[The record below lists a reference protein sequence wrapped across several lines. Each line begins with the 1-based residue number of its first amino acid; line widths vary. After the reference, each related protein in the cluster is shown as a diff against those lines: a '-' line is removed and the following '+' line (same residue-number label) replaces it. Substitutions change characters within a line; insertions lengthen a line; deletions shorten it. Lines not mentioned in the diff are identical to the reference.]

1 MNVTPNNCPSFY
13 YSGEIIQFRCYK
25 QLKHEQH
32 PTTHNPMVR
41 LNVLQSIRCCIK
53 NKQSNWNF
61 HLEQQI
67 AGAIRATENRQT
79 NFTPNL
85 LLLRRETTQS
95 KDLML
100 RTNKK
105 KHSRER
111 KFRIYTRSKTNMEEC
126 HQMARENIIQQS
138 TTQTKMELLH
148 QFLPE
153 YKFV

>member
-1 MNVTPNNCPSFY
+1 
-13 YSGEIIQFRCYK
+13 
-25 QLKHEQH
+25 
-32 PTTHNPMVR
+32 MVR

-79 NFTPNL
+79 NFTPNML
-85 LLLRRETTQS
+85 FLRRETTQS

-100 RTNKK
+100 RTNIK

-111 KFRIYTRSKTNMEEC
+111 KSRIYTTSKTNMEEC
-126 HQMARENIIQQS
+126 HQMARENII
-138 TTQTKMELLH
+138 
-148 QFLPE
+148 
-153 YKFV
+153 